1 MYNLILVL
9 KVSSF
14 LLFITLEATASFI
27 LQNQETELLYIQQIT
42 SDDLNVVHGVMG
54 DKTQTNYEN
63 KLYKI
68 IEFELEALGQQDA
81 FKGIPA
87 HT

>member
-1 MYNLILVL
+1 MVMYNLILVL

-14 LLFITLEATASFI
+14 LLFVTLEATASFI
-27 LQNQETELLYIQQIT
+27 LQNQETEIT